1 MAIKTPQGSIVDLPR
16 GTSDFNTKDA
26 IELKEIVSV
35 VEEIFKRYGF
45 SPIYTPSIENTAVLN
60 AKAYGAE
67 QTKEMYIIEGGDTA
81 LRFDLTVP
89 LARYMAMNK
98 DIPLPFKRYQIGNVW
113 RKDEPQRMREREFV
127 QADADIIGS
136 KDLQSDA
143 ECIAVMTDAIY
154 SLGIESFT
162 LMINSRGILSTIL
175 NSFGIN
181 PELQPK
187 AIRIIDKMSKTS

>member
-1 MAIKTPQGSIVDLPR
+1 MAIKNPQGSIVDLPR
-16 GTSDFNTKDA
+16 GTSDFNTKDS
-26 IELKEIVSV
+26 IELKEIISV
-35 VEEIFKRYGF
+35 VEEVFKRYGF
-45 SPIYTPSIENTAVLN
+45 SPIHTPSIENTAVLN

-67 QTKEMYIIEGGDTA
+67 QTKEMYILEGGDTA

-127 QADADIIGS
+127 QADADIVGS

-143 ECIAVMTDAIY
+143 ECIAVMADAIR
-154 SLGIESFT
+154 SLGIQNFT
-162 LMINSRGILSTIL
+162 ILINSRGILSAIM
-175 NSFGIN
+175 NVFGIKAD
-181 PELQPK
+181 LQPN
-187 AIRIIDKMSKTS
+187 